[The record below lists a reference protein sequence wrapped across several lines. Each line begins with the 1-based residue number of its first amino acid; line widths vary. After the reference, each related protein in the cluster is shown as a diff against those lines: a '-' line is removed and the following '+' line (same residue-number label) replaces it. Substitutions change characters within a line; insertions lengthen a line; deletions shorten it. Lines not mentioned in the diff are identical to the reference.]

1 MSYSRDENSRATD
14 SGDKRR
20 PPARDSSGRR
30 DSTGG
35 RDRGA
40 VVRPAGA
47 ARQGRSKT
55 DPLTPRRV
63 ALEAITR
70 VDMGSY
76 ANLVLPDLLAES
88 GLDTRDKA
96 FATELTYG
104 TIRRRRS
111 LDWVVSAHIT
121 REPDE
126 HVLRLLHL
134 GAYQLVFAGVPAHAA
149 VDETVAL
156 APSWGRGF
164 VNAVMRRVAEDVRK
178 GLKWPDAATELSYP
192 DWILDRLRA
201 DLGDA
206 DAFAALKH
214 MNEAPTV
221 TTRSDGYVQDTASQW
236 VAELVGV
243 TPGMLVLDVCAA
255 PGGKATAMA
264 QAGACVIAAD
274 IRPHRVGLIQQNV
287 TGLELGERV
296 VPLIGSGL
304 CAPFADETFGAVL
317 LDVPCSGLGVLHR
330 RPDARW
336 RMESDEVAEL
346 VKLQRSLIDSSV
358 RLVATGGVLVI
369 SACTLTAAESVDH
382 DTYMAET
389 YPTFVADLDG
399 ADIGDRWEPL
409 GRGVRVLPQTHRTD
423 GMVAFRYRKT

>member
-1 MSYSRDENSRATD
+1 MSYS
-14 SGDKRR
+14 GDNERR
-20 PPARDSSGRR
+20 PRE
-30 DSTGG
+30 
-35 RDRGA
+35 RDRDRDRNA
-40 VVRPAGA
+40 RPAGA

-76 ANLVLPDLLAES
+76 ANLVLPDLLAGS

-104 TIRRRRS
+104 TVRRRRS
-111 LDWVVSAHIT
+111 LDWLVSAHIT

-134 GAYQLVFAGVPAHAA
+134 GAYQLAFAGVPAHAA

-178 GLKWPDAATELSYP
+178 GITWPDAATELSYP
-192 DWILDRLRA
+192 EWIIDRLRA

-221 TTRSDGYVQDTASQW
+221 TTRPDGYVQDTASQW

-243 TPGMLVLDVCAA
+243 SPDMLVLDVCAA

-264 QAGACVIAAD
+264 QAGATVIAAD

-287 TGLELGERV
+287 TSLDLAERV
-296 VPLIGSGL
+296 FSLISSGL
-304 CAPFADETFGAVL
+304 NAPFADETFGAVL

-336 RMESDEVAEL
+336 RMESDEVAAL
-346 VKLQRSLIDSSV
+346 VKLQRALIDSSV
-358 RLVATGGVLVI
+358 RLVATGGMLVV
-369 SACTLTAAESVDH
+369 SACTLTTAESLDH
-382 DTYMAET
+382 DRYLAEAH
-389 YPTFVADLDG
+389 PEFVADLDG
-399 ADIGDRWEPL
+399 VDVVDRWEPL